1 MTDSAVSDQILF
13 HPLKKIEI
21 IVTGETEPFVRRLLD
36 DSGVSGYT
44 LIRDVAGKGH
54 HRFQEG
60 RLLFNDQASL
70 VMLLAVAPENAIRRI
85 AAGLAPLFRKQSGVM
100 FISDVQVVRLEH
112 FTRPE
117 AG

>member
-1 MTDSAVSDQILF
+1 
-13 HPLKKIEI
+13 
-21 IVTGETEPFVRRLLD
+21 
-36 DSGVSGYT
+36 
-44 LIRDVAGKGH
+44 
-54 HRFQEG
+54 
-60 RLLFNDQASL
+60 
-70 VMLLAVAPENAIRRI
+70 RI

>member
-1 MTDSAVSDQILF
+1 MRSIQVVDTVEGGISEFKGVLYTS
-13 HPLKKIEI
+13 EI
-21 IVTGETEPFVRRLLD
+21 ALGPQRSQNDTQYLYVNN
-36 DSGVSGYT
+36 
-44 LIRDVAGKGH
+44 RDVAGKGH

-70 VMLLAVAPENAIRRI
+70 VMLLAVAPESAIRRI